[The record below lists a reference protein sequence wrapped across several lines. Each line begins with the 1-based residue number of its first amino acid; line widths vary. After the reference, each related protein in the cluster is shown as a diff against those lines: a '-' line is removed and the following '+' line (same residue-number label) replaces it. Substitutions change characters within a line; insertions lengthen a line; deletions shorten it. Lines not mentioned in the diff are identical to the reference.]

1 MENKK
6 MYALFKSENGRKT
19 LIKSSFDQWE
29 LEVLRVKLLNNNKE
43 NYNDVYY
50 WVQVAPH

>member
-29 LEVLRVKLLNNNKE
+29 LETLRVKLINKE
-43 NYNDVYY
+43 SHNDVYY

>member
-19 LIKSSFDQWE
+19 LIKTSFDQWE
-29 LEVLRVKLLNNNKE
+29 LESLRVKLLNKE
-43 NYNDVYY
+43 NCNDVCY

>member
-19 LIKSSFDQWE
+19 LIKASFEQWE
-29 LEVLRVKLLNNNKE
+29 LEALRVKLLNKK
-43 NYNDVYY
+43 NYNDVCY